1 MSWADITLREFQN
14 ALASSDP
21 TPGGGSAA
29 GVALGQAAALAKMV
43 ADLTLG
49 NDKYANGWSIAESV
63 NVVATPLL
71 DQGLKLAQLDSEAFD
86 AVVAGFKMPKTTD
99 EEKSIRREEIRNSML
114 GAAKVPYGT
123 ACYALDLM
131 KLLPDLATYG
141 NENAVSDVGVSGL
154 LASAALKG
162 AIFNIEIN
170 LNSLPETYGVEMRN
184 HLPTLSNEGK
194 IYSRQC
200 MEAVRKILSDE

>member
-49 NDKYANGWSIAESV
+49 NDNYANGWSIAESV

-71 DQGLKLAQLDSEAFD
+71 DEGLNLAQLDSEAFD
-86 AVVAGFKMPKTTD
+86 AVVAGFKMPKTND

-114 GAAKVPYGT
+114 GAAKVPYDT

>member
-1 MSWADITLREFQN
+1 MNWANVTLKEFQS

-49 NDKYANGWSIAESV
+49 NEKYQDGWGISESINSV
-63 NVVATPLL
+63 AIPLL
-71 DQGLKLAQLDSEAFD
+71 EDGLELAQLDSQAFD
-86 AVVAGFKMPKTTD
+86 AVVAGFKMPKSTD
-99 EEKSIRREEIRNSML
+99 DEKTVRREEIRNSML
-114 GAAKVPYGT
+114 GAAKVPYDT
-123 ACYALDLM
+123 ACFALDLL
-131 KLLPDLATYG
+131 KLLPGLATLG
-141 NENAVSDVGVSGL
+141 NENAVSDVGVAGL

-170 LNSLPETYGVEMRN
+170 LNSLPDSYGAEMRI
-184 HLPTLSNEGK
+184 HLPELSSEAK
-194 IYSRQC
+194 IHSRLC
-200 MEAVRKILSDE
+200 MEAVRDRLPNQ

>member
-63 NVVATPLL
+63 SVVATPLL
-71 DQGLKLAQLDSEAFD
+71 DEGLKLAQLDSEAFD

-99 EEKSIRREEIRNSML
+99 EEKSIRREEIRNSMV
-114 GAAKVPYGT
+114 GAAKVPYDT

>member
-1 MSWADITLREFQN
+1 MSWADVTLREFQN
-14 ALASSDP
+14 ALASSEP

-43 ADLTLG
+43 ANLTLG

-63 NVVATPLL
+63 NAVVTPLL
-71 DQGLKLAQLDSEAFD
+71 DEGLNLAQSDSEAFD
-86 AVVAGFKMPKTTD
+86 AVVAGFKMPKATD
-99 EEKSIRREEIRNSML
+99 EEKTIRREEIRNSML
-114 GAAKVPYGT
+114 GAAKVPYDT

-141 NENAVSDVGVSGL
+141 NENAVSDVGVAGL

-184 HLPTLSNEGK
+184 HLPTLSKEGK
-194 IYSRQC
+194 IHSRLC

>member
-1 MSWADITLREFQN
+1 MSWADVTLREFQN

-43 ADLTLG
+43 ANLTLG
-49 NDKYANGWSIAESV
+49 NDKYASGWSIAESV
-63 NVVATPLL
+63 NVVVTPLL
-71 DQGLKLAQLDSEAFD
+71 DEGLNLAQLDSEAFD
-86 AVVAGFKMPKTTD
+86 AVVAGFKMPKTND

-114 GAAKVPYGT
+114 GAAKVPYDT

-170 LNSLPETYGVEMRN
+170 LNSLPESYGVEMRN

>member
-49 NDKYANGWSIAESV
+49 NDKYANGWKIAESV
-63 NVVATPLL
+63 NIVATPLL
-71 DQGLKLAQLDSEAFD
+71 DEGLDLAQLDSEAFD
-86 AVVAGFKMPKTTD
+86 AVVAGFKRPKTTD

-114 GAAKVPYGT
+114 GAAKVPYDT

-184 HLPTLSNEGK
+184 HLPTLSEEGK

-200 MEAVRKILSDE
+200 MEAVRRVLSDE

>member
-1 MSWADITLREFQN
+1 MNWANVTLKEFQS

-43 ADLTLG
+43 ADLTLS
-49 NDKYANGWSIAESV
+49 NDKYEAGWDISKSINA
-63 NVVATPLL
+63 VADPLL
-71 DQGLKLAQLDSEAFD
+71 EEGLNLAQLDSEAFD

-99 EEKSIRREEIRNSML
+99 DEKAIRRNEIRNSML
-114 GAAKVPYGT
+114 GAAKVPYDT
-123 ACYALDLM
+123 ACHALDLL
-131 KLLPDLATYG
+131 KLLPDLATLG

-170 LNSLPETYGVEMRN
+170 LNSLPDDYGIEMRE
-184 HLPTLSNEGK
+184 HLPELSSEGKVHSRLCMVAVRNRLSNE
-194 IYSRQC
+194 
-200 MEAVRKILSDE
+200 

>member
-63 NVVATPLL
+63 NAVATPLL
-71 DQGLKLAQLDSEAFD
+71 DEGLNLAQLDSEAFD
-86 AVVAGFKMPKTTD
+86 AVVSGFKMPKTND

-114 GAAKVPYGT
+114 GAAKVPYDT

>member
-1 MSWADITLREFQN
+1 MSWADVTLKEFQS

-43 ADLTLG
+43 ADLTLSSE
-49 NDKYANGWSIAESV
+49 KYEDGWAISKSV
-63 NVVATPLL
+63 NAVANPLL
-71 DQGLKLAQLDSEAFD
+71 EEGLNLAQMDSEAFD
-86 AVVAGFKMPKTTD
+86 AVVAGFKMPKSNDD
-99 EEKSIRREEIRNSML
+99 EKAIRRNEIRNSML
-114 GAAKVPYGT
+114 GAAKVPYDT
-123 ACYALDLM
+123 ACHALDLLR
-131 KLLPDLATYG
+131 LLPDLATLG

-170 LNSLPETYGVEMRN
+170 LNSLPDDYGTEIRE
-184 HLPTLSNEGK
+184 HLPELSSEGKVHSRLCMVAVRKRLSNE
-194 IYSRQC
+194 
-200 MEAVRKILSDE
+200 

>member
-1 MSWADITLREFQN
+1 MSWADITLREFQI

-63 NVVATPLL
+63 SVVATPLL
-71 DQGLKLAQLDSEAFD
+71 DEGLKLAQLDSEAFD

-114 GAAKVPYGT
+114 GAAKVPYDT

>member
-14 ALASSDP
+14 ALSSSDP

-63 NVVATPLL
+63 SVVATPLL
-71 DQGLKLAQLDSEAFD
+71 DEGLKLAQLDSEAFD

-99 EEKSIRREEIRNSML
+99 EEKSIRREEIRNSMV
-114 GAAKVPYGT
+114 GAAKVPYDT

-170 LNSLPETYGVEMRN
+170 LNSLPESYGVEMRN

>member
-14 ALASSDP
+14 ALASSNP

-71 DQGLKLAQLDSEAFD
+71 DEGLNLAQLDSEAFD

-99 EEKSIRREEIRNSML
+99 EEKSIRREEIRNSMF
-114 GAAKVPYGT
+114 GAAKVPYNT

>member
-63 NVVATPLL
+63 NAVAIPLL
-71 DQGLKLAQLDSEAFD
+71 DEGLNLAKLDSEAFD

-114 GAAKVPYGT
+114 GAAKVPYDT